1 MEHSKLDIE
10 NSLGIENNEAQ
21 PKSNTTE
28 LGEQAR
34 ETETGRPVLELEGE
48 RREDEGGDAVPRHTA
63 NLPETEVTTN
73 IELPTTITGTEIA
86 EESSERA
93 TPYTIS
99 ISVTSGE
106 DEPRPKRS
114 DEERIINSLKER
126 LEKLKT
132 NLFAPNSPE

>member
-48 RREDEGGDAVPRHTA
+48 RREDEGGDAVPRQTA

-73 IELPTTITGTEIA
+73 IELPTTITGTEIDDNGN
-86 EESSERA
+86 E
-93 TPYTIS
+93 YTIEEY
-99 ISVTSGE
+99 IGRRIENE
-106 DEPRPKRS
+106 DNKQR
-114 DEERIINSLKER
+114 
-126 LEKLKT
+126 
-132 NLFAPNSPE
+132 A